1 MEKKKYA
8 APSKLPPRN
17 SDPPK
22 LPASLPA
29 KFESQSVKTNLGLDE
44 LNEKSVNFK
53 NDIKKSLNSRS
64 KKSNK
69 LANKDDGLIL
79 QLDEDKLENTML
91 GENTIRKEKVYA
103 EENESKELELVFLDM
118 DETLL
123 NEFNELNFGSL
134 EEVFYL
140 FFSET

>member
-17 SDPPK
+17 SDLAK

-29 KFESQSVKTNLGLDE
+29 KFESPDAKTNLGLDE
-44 LNEKSVNFK
+44 INEKSVNFK

-64 KKSNK
+64 KQSNK
-69 LANKDDGLIL
+69 RANKDDGLNL
-79 QLDEDKLENTML
+79 QLNEDKLENTML
-91 GENTIRKEKVYA
+91 GENTIRKEKVYD

-118 DETLL
+118 DEKLL
-123 NEFNELNFGSL
+123 NEFNELNIDSL
-134 EEVFYL
+134 VFYL
-140 FFSET
+140 IFSEI